1 MRWVDG
7 GTDWL
12 SLEDYEVELDNDRTL
27 ESRLDELAIVARI
40 GASQELG
47 GQR

>member
-1 MRWVDG
+1 VDLDAL
-7 GTDWL
+7 T
-12 SLEDYEVELDNDRTL
+12 LEDYETEMDNDRTL
-27 ESRLDELAIVARI
+27 ESRLDELALVARI